1 MAYSADLRERVV
13 GAYEAGEGSIR
24 VIAKR
29 FQVHKDTVSNWLRLS
44 REQGHLRPRTH
55 SNQRP
60 EKLSSAQ
67 QALLKQMLNNAP
79 DAPDQQLANAL
90 FEATGVR
97 IHGSTLNDYWHRW
110 GYTRKKNRLYPP
122 KEILTASKP

>member
-44 REQGHLRPRTH
+44 RDQGHIWPR
-55 SNQRP
+55 
-60 EKLSSAQ
+60 KLLTSGPRNCRRS
-67 QALLKQMLNNAP
+67 
-79 DAPDQQLANAL
+79 
-90 FEATGVR
+90 
-97 IHGSTLNDYWHRW
+97 
-110 GYTRKKNRLYPP
+110 NRL
-122 KEILTASKP
+122 S